1 MAMRNR
7 LARWTCVLTFL
18 ALALPTAAVAQFG
31 CAEKSVSATA
41 LGNRGDIRAFVQC
54 AKEFAEENGPEEA
67 YRAFHEDERWRSG
80 PIYVF
85 VARHVAG
92 DRSLALVYPGGE
104 SAEGLLYEPLVDQ
117 FGSDYFAEELRLVQ
131 EFGGG
136 WIYYSFLNLTTG
148 NAEPKVSY
156 VVPLD
161 WGGSPAYLGAGVY
174 QRDAPGTCASADVN
188 AAGVGAS
195 ASEEHL
201 RAFVRCAAIR
211 FEEAGYFASQELMV
225 DTRWRD
231 GSIYVFGVDPSG
243 TQIFSGN
250 PVKTAGRGR
259 AEWGSDRSPVEFFGG
274 RDQLAAAE
282 AFGEMF
288 LYYRA
293 LNPVTG
299 QNQRKVVFLKRIAPQ
314 GAPVLIG
321 SGYYLPD
328 N

>member
-1 MAMRNR
+1 MGT
-7 LARWTCVLTFL
+7 LLDRWACVLAFV

-31 CAEKSVSATA
+31 CAEKSVSASA
-41 LGNRGDIRAFVQC
+41 LGNRDDIRAFVQC
-54 AKEFAEENGPEEA
+54 AKEYAEEHGAEEA

-117 FGSDYFAEELRLVQ
+117 FGSDYFAEELRLVK

-174 QRDAPGTCASADVN
+174 QRDTPGTCAPEDVN
-188 AAGVGAS
+188 AAGVEAS
-195 ASEEHL
+195 ASEERL
-201 RAFVRCAAIR
+201 RDFVRCAAIR
-211 FEEAGYFASQELMV
+211 FEEAGYFATQELKV
-225 DTRWRD
+225 GARWRA
-231 GSIYVFGVDPSG
+231 GSVYVFGVNPAG
-243 TQIFSGN
+243 AQIFSGN
-250 PVKTAGRGR
+250 RIRTAGRDR
-259 AEWGSDRSPVEFFGG
+259 DEWGDARSSIDFFGG
-274 RDQLAAAE
+274 RDQLAAAA

-293 LNPVTG
+293 LNPATG
-299 QNQRKVVFLKRIAPQ
+299 QNQRKIVFLKRVAPQ